1 MLWYKYFHTV
11 SQVNYDD
18 LDGLQKQALIDAFGE
33 PSEYETPLFS
43 EADVTEVAEYSNL
56 RTKLEGLDVNRGSMD
71 SERLDYFT
79 GENGNILKDSD
90 EGEYE
95 VNSIWDSWM
104 LEEMEDKDMIDS
116 SQFSFYKAENLEDTD
131 MSVLEVDGSLYLDIE
146 DGVTFSLGSAETV
159 EDAEYD
165 SAEKVQN
172 MTEDFIK
179 QFACEEGEEP
189 GDTGYINDIS
199 SKSREGS
206 REIEG
211 GEKQMSQLEQVYD
224 ALNSAESQL
233 DDLRDVDPSAV
244 GAKASEFDAQVTAAR
259 NQIETAISRVDDYR
273 EDAES
278 AQEAV
283 EVYSEVMD
291 DVETAINGISS
302 QVGGISEELDDEINQ
317 AESQLRDAYGSL
329 QDMVENYEV
338 PDYSGPS
345 EQVMDAIEDTTG
357 EGSEERVENIREIA
371 DRLSP
376 DEGGE

>member
-1 MLWYKYFHTV
+1 MLWCKCFHTV

-33 PSEYETPLFS
+33 PSDYETPLFS
-43 EADVTEVAEYSNL
+43 EADITEVAEYSNL
-56 RTKLEGLDVNRGSMD
+56 RTKLEVLDVNRGNID
-71 SERLDYFT
+71 SERLEYFT
-79 GENGNILKDSD
+79 GKNGNILKETD
-90 EGEYE
+90 EGKYE

-131 MSVLEVDGSLYLDIE
+131 MSVLEVDGSFYLDIE

-189 GDTGYINDIS
+189 GDTGYVNDIT
-199 SKSREGS
+199 SKPEGGS
-206 REIEG
+206 TRING

-244 GAKASEFDAQVTAAR
+244 GAKASEFDAQVDAAR
-259 NQIETAISRVDDYR
+259 NQIEEAISRVDDYR

-302 QVGGISEELDDEINQ
+302 QVGGISEELDEEINQ

-329 QDMVENYEV
+329 QEMVDGYDV
-338 PDYSGPS
+338 PSYSGPS
-345 EQVMDAIEDTTG
+345 DQVMDAIEDTTG
-357 EGSEERVENIREIA
+357 EGSEERVERIEEIV

-376 DEGGE
+376 DDGGD

>member
-1 MLWYKYFHTV
+1 MLWYKYGYTV
-11 SQVNYDD
+11 SEVNYKD

-33 PSEYETPLFS
+33 PSKYETPLFS
-43 EADVTEVAEYSNL
+43 EADVTEVGEYSNL
-56 RTKLEGLDVNRGSMD
+56 RTKLEGLNVERGNIG
-71 SERLDYFT
+71 SERFDYFT
-79 GENGNILKDSD
+79 GENGNILRETS

-104 LEEMEDKDMIDS
+104 LEEMEEKGMIDS
-116 SQFSFYKAENLEDTD
+116 SQFSFYKAENLEDTG
-131 MSVLEVDGSLYLDIE
+131 MSVLEVDGSFYLDIE

-165 SAEKVQN
+165 SAEKVQH

-199 SKSREGS
+199 SKPKEGS
-206 REIEG
+206 HKIEG

-244 GAKASEFDAQVTAAR
+244 GAKASEFDAQVDAAR
-259 NQIETAISRVDDYR
+259 NQIEEAISRVDDYR

-302 QVGGISEELDDEINQ
+302 QVGGISEELDEEINQ

-329 QDMVENYEV
+329 QEMVDGYDV
-338 PDYSGPS
+338 PSYSGPS
-345 EQVMDAIEDTTG
+345 DQVMDAIEDTTG
-357 EGSEERVENIREIA
+357 EGSEERVERIEEIA

-376 DEGGE
+376 DDGGD

>member
-1 MLWYKYFHTV
+1 MLWCKCFHTV

-33 PSEYETPLFS
+33 PSDYETPLFS
-43 EADVTEVAEYSNL
+43 EADITEVAEYSNL
-56 RTKLEGLDVNRGSMD
+56 RTKLEVLDVNRGNID
-71 SERLDYFT
+71 SERLEYFT
-79 GENGNILKDSD
+79 GKNGNILKETD
-90 EGEYE
+90 EGKYE

-131 MSVLEVDGSLYLDIE
+131 MSVLEVDGSFYLDIE

-189 GDTGYINDIS
+189 GDTGYVNDIT
-199 SKSREGS
+199 SKPEGGS
-206 REIEG
+206 TRING

-244 GAKASEFDAQVTAAR
+244 GAKASEFDAQVDAAR
-259 NQIETAISRVDDYR
+259 NQIEEAISRVDDYR

-302 QVGGISEELDDEINQ
+302 QVGGISEELDEEINQ

-329 QDMVENYEV
+329 QEMVDGYDV
-338 PDYSGPS
+338 PSYSGPS
-345 EQVMDAIEDTTG
+345 DQVMDAIEDTTG
-357 EGSEERVENIREIA
+357 EGSEERVERIEEIA

-376 DEGGE
+376 DDGGD

>member
-1 MLWYKYFHTV
+1 LVLPQPTTQQPDR
-11 SQVNYDD
+11 QVD
-18 LDGLQKQALIDAFGE
+18 
-33 PSEYETPLFS
+33 T
-43 EADVTEVAEYSNL
+43 EADVSREAE
-56 RTKLEGLDVNRGSMD
+56 KLASAIKRVESGGDPTAQGASGERGA
-71 SERLDYFT
+71 F
-79 GENGNILKDSD
+79 
-90 EGEYE
+90 
-95 VNSIWDSWM
+95 
-104 LEEMEDKDMIDS
+104 
-116 SQFSFYKAENLEDTD
+116 QFMPETW
-131 MSVLEVDGSLYLDIE
+131 
-146 DGVTFSLGSAETV
+146 ETV
-159 EDAEYD
+159 
-165 SAEKVQN
+165 
-172 MTEDFIK
+172 
-179 QFACEEGEEP
+179 
-189 GDTGYINDIS
+189 
-199 SKSREGS
+199 S

-302 QVGGISEELDDEINQ
+302 QVGGISEELDEEINQ

-329 QDMVENYEV
+329 QEMVDGYDV
-338 PDYSGPS
+338 PSYSGPS
-345 EQVMDAIEDTTG
+345 DQVMDAIEDTTG
-357 EGSEERVENIREIA
+357 EGSEERVERIEEIA

-376 DEGGE
+376 DDGGD

>member
-1 MLWYKYFHTV
+1 MLWYKFGYTV
-11 SQVNYDD
+11 SEVNYDD
-18 LDGLQKQALIDAFGE
+18 LDSLQKQALTDAFGE
-33 PSEYETPLFS
+33 PSDYQTPLFS
-43 EADVTEVAEYSNL
+43 EADITEVAEYSNL

-79 GENGNILKDSD
+79 GENGNILKESD

-104 LEEMEDKDMIDS
+104 LDEMEEKDMIDS

-131 MSVLEVDGSLYLDIE
+131 MSVLEVDGSFYLDIE
-146 DGVTFSLGSAETV
+146 DGVTFSLESAETV

-165 SAEKVQN
+165 SAEKVQH
-172 MTEDFIK
+172 MTEEFIK

-189 GDTGYINDIS
+189 SDTGYINDIS
-199 SKSREGS
+199 SKPEEDS

-224 ALNSAESQL
+224 ALDSAESQL

-244 GAKASEFDAQVTAAR
+244 GAKASEFDAQVDAAR
-259 NQIETAISRVDDYR
+259 NQIEEAISRVDDYR

-291 DVETAINGISS
+291 DVETAITFINDALDEDNFHRLDKYAHVT
-302 QVGGISEELDDEINQ
+302 QELLMKGYI
-317 AESQLRDAYGSL
+317 L
-329 QDMVENYEV
+329 
-338 PDYSGPS
+338 
-345 EQVMDAIEDTTG
+345 
-357 EGSEERVENIREIA
+357 ENIRFRILQEGWEPIF
-371 DRLSP
+371 SP
-376 DEGGE
+376 LPNNPSEYSDPDIVENVEDNSGWW

>member
-1 MLWYKYFHTV
+1 MLWCKCFHTV

-33 PSEYETPLFS
+33 PSDYETPLFS
-43 EADVTEVAEYSNL
+43 EADVTEVGEYSNL

-71 SERLDYFT
+71 PERLDYFT

-131 MSVLEVDGSLYLDIE
+131 MSVLEVDGRFYLDIE

-189 GDTGYINDIS
+189 GDTGYVNDIT
-199 SKSREGS
+199 SKPEGGS
-206 REIEG
+206 TRING

-302 QVGGISEELDDEINQ
+302 QVGGISEELDEEINQ

-329 QDMVENYEV
+329 QEMVDGYDV
-338 PDYSGPS
+338 PSYSGPS
-345 EQVMDAIEDTTG
+345 DQVMDAIEDTTG
-357 EGSEERVENIREIA
+357 EGSEERVERIEEIA

-376 DEGGE
+376 DDGGD